1 MEGAV
6 VEMQIGEE
14 AQEVG
19 DRLPVKDVLLLVAL
33 GSDGPQ

>member
-1 MEGAV
+1 M

-19 DRLPVKDVLLLVAL
+19 DRLPAKDILLVLVAL
-33 GSDGPQ
+33 GSDDPQ